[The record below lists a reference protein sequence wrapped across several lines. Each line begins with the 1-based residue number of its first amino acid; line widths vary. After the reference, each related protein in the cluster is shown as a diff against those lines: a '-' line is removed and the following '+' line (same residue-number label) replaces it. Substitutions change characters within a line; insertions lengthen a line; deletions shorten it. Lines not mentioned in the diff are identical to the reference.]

1 MATNMVGP
9 QLDNKV
15 RRFDE
20 FFQHVFTFRLQ
31 FFSRWALLLFWPKSS
46 KKAQK
51 GQFLT

>member
-20 FFQHVFTFRLQ
+20 FFQHVFTFRLH
-31 FFSRWALLLFWPKSS
+31 FFQDGHFCCFGLNRQKRPKM
-46 KKAQK
+46 AN
-51 GQFLT
+51 L